1 MAASLKLEESE
12 ATVLDVT
19 PEEWPHQRQKN
30 GRSLGRLLKEGHW
43 EAFSKDIE
51 IVKAARWAYHPSHKG
66 MFAQEGS
73 YDPMPIFREMAQE
86 TNLLNAEI
94 HEV

>member
-1 MAASLKLEESE
+1 MAPPKAEKWEASGKTSE
-12 ATVLDVT
+12 RR
-19 PEEWPHQRQKN
+19 P
-30 GRSLGRLLKEGHW
+30 LGGLLKGHRNCQG
-43 EAFSKDIE
+43 SQ
-51 IVKAARWAYHPSHKG
+51 VAYHPSHKG

-73 YDPMPIFREMAQE
+73 YDLMSIFREMAQE